1 MRPSRPKQ
9 TERVMENQIAYFWTA
24 GRTYLFDRMIQ
35 QYVSKSLRNKI
46 RIMAAWLEAASDAD
60 KDEFGRIEIYENH
73 DVLLVSENWDS
84 FTDEEK
90 VELNKVM
97 EGQPWLA

>member
-1 MRPSRPKQ
+1 
-9 TERVMENQIAYFWTA
+9 MENQIAYFWTA
-24 GRTYLFDRMIQ
+24 NRTYLFDRIVQ
-35 QYVSKSLRNKI
+35 QNVSESLRDKL
-46 RIMAAWLEAASDAD
+46 RIKTAEKEAASDAD

-73 DVLLVSENWDS
+73 DFLLVSENWDL